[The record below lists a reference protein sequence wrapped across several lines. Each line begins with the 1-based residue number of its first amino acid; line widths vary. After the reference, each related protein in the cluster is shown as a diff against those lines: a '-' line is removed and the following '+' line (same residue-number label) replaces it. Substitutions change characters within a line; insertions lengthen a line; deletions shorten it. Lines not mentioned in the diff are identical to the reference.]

1 MKALNDKLND
11 KLLMS
16 KQKLTEISRQ
26 KLNEIPF
33 RKIAPNMVT
42 MMALCSGVTSIRYAI
57 AEDWSK
63 AVLCIFLAALFD
75 GLDGRVA
82 RFLKASSKFGA
93 ELDSLSDFVSF
104 GVAPAILIY
113 QWSLSSLPRFGWLFC
128 LIFAMG
134 MAMRLAR
141 FNTMLDMDDT
151 PPYWSHYFV
160 GVPAP
165 AAAALGIMPVLIWFD
180 FPQLSFILR
189 SHAFCAI
196 LMCLVT
202 FLMTSRIPTLS
213 LKKTKVRT
221 NMFIPLMLVVVL
233 FINFMLTQPW
243 LTLGVMT
250 FVYLLSVPLTCIRFQ
265 KDKKRYQ
272 KEK

>member
-1 MKALNDKLND
+1 MVNLINEKIESKLAL
-11 KLLMS
+11 
-16 KQKLTEISRQ
+16 SRQ

-33 RKIAPNMVT
+33 RKLAPNMVT
-42 MMALCSGVTSIRYAI
+42 MMALCSGVTSIRYSVAG
-57 AEDWSK
+57 DWTK

-113 QWSLSSLPRFGWLFC
+113 QWSLYDLPRFGWLFC

-141 FNTMLDMDDT
+141 FNTMIDIEDL
-151 PPYWSHYFV
+151 PEYWSHYFV

-165 AAAALGIMPVLIWFD
+165 AAAALGMMPVLIWFD
-180 FPQLSFILR
+180 FPELEGLLR
-189 SHAFCAI
+189 SNAFCAI
-196 LMCLVT
+196 LMCLVS
-202 FLMTSRIPTLS
+202 FLMVSRIPTLS
-213 LKKTKVRT
+213 VKKTKVKT
-221 NMFIPLMLVVVL
+221 SMFVPLMLVTVL

-250 FVYLLSVPLTCIRFQ
+250 CAYLISIPLGCLKFQ
-265 KDKKRYQ
+265 RDKQKYESKKRA
-272 KEK
+272 

>member
-1 MKALNDKLND
+1 MKNLNDKIKIKNIND
-11 KLLMS
+11 KLMLS
-16 KQKLTEISRQ
+16 KQKLT
-26 KLNEIPF
+26 EIPF

-42 MMALCSGVTSIRYAI
+42 MMALCSGVTSIRYSI
-57 AEDWSK
+57 AENWTK

-113 QWSLSSLPRFGWLFC
+113 QWSLFDLPKFGWLFC

-141 FNTMLDMDDT
+141 FNTMLDAANA
-151 PPYWSHYFV
+151 PEYWSHYFV

-165 AAAALGIMPVLIWFD
+165 AAAALGIMPVLISFD
-180 FPQLSFILR
+180 FPGMEFILR
-189 SHAFCAI
+189 SNAFCAVLMI
-196 LMCLVT
+196 LVA
-202 FLMTSRIPTLS
+202 FLMVSRIPTIS
-213 LKKTKVRT
+213 LKKTKVHQA
-221 NMFIPLMLVVVL
+221 MFMPLMLVVVL
-233 FINFMLTQPW
+233 FINFMLIQPW

-250 FVYLLSVPLTCIRFQ
+250 LLYLLSIPIVALRFAR
-265 KDKKRYQ
+265 DKKAFEN
-272 KEK
+272 KKKAV

>member
-1 MKALNDKLND
+1 MVNYLNEKLEYKLAL
-11 KLLMS
+11 S
-16 KQKLTEISRQ
+16 KQ

-42 MMALCSGVTSIRYAI
+42 MMALCSGVTSIRYSVTENWA
-57 AEDWSK
+57 K

-113 QWSLSSLPRFGWLFC
+113 QWSLYDLPRFGWLFC
-128 LIFAMG
+128 LIFSMG

-141 FNTMLDMDDT
+141 FNTMLDMSDM
-151 PPYWSHYFV
+151 PEYWSHYFV

-165 AAAALGIMPVLIWFD
+165 AAAGLAMMPVMICFD
-180 FPQLSFILR
+180 FPQIEWLLR
-189 SHAFCAI
+189 SNAFCA
-196 LMCLVT
+196 LMMCLIT
-202 FLMTSRIPTLS
+202 FLMISRIPTIS
-213 LKKTKVRT
+213 LKRTKIKTS
-221 NMFIPLMLVVVL
+221 MLMPLMLIVVL

-243 LTLGVMT
+243 ITLGTMGCLY
-250 FVYLLSVPLTCIRFQ
+250 FLSIPFGCILFQ
-265 KDKKRYQ
+265 KDKKRFER
-272 KEK
+272 KK